1 MLDPSLLALLAQ
13 PTVTIETT
21 ARVLNV
27 GRSSAYA
34 AAAAGEIPTIRVGR
48 RLLVP
53 SAALRRMLQIEEPS
67 TAGAGPAI
75 GGEALNATE

>member
-1 MLDPSLLALLAQ
+1 MLDPSLIALLES

-53 SAALRRMLQIEEPS
+53 SAALRRMLQMDDTSKP
-67 TAGAGPAI
+67 
-75 GGEALNATE
+75 GGSSVLNVEAPNGTE